1 MYRSESP
8 SQLTAGTVR
17 QALVRLGDLLAR
29 KNLRLELVCCGG
41 VVSVLYHGSRQM
53 THDVDVLFPDNPKM
67 VSVLTQLVD
76 QVGEEMRLAHGPK
89 DRWLNDGISFFGLQT
104 RSDVVIFRHPNL
116 VLKAADW
123 HEMLAHK
130 LTAFRGDRD
139 ISDAKRF
146 LQEIPNTDMDAVHR
160 KVAQYRPFV
169 PTVADTEFERRFVLV
184 WKLVHGQPK

>member
-8 SQLTAGTVR
+8 SQLTASTVR
-17 QALVRLGDLLAR
+17 QALDRLGDLLAS

-53 THDVDVLFPDNPKM
+53 THDVDVLFPNNPRL
-67 VSVLTQLVD
+67 VSVLTQLAD
-76 QVGEEMRLAHGPK
+76 QVGAEMRLEHGHT
-89 DRWLNDGISFFGLQT
+89 DRWLNNGISFFGLQT
-104 RSDVVIFRHPNL
+104 QSNVVVFRHPNL

-146 LQEIPNTDMDAVHR
+146 LEEIQSKDMDAVR
-160 KVAQYRPFV
+160 KKVAQYRPIT
-169 PTVADTEFERRFVLV
+169 PRIADAEFERRFGQV
-184 WKLVHGQPK
+184 WRMVHGQP